1 MAIKKIGYPKEPK
14 LHVHRYVVQVIT
26 TPKKGAAKTQFHYCA
41 NLKETKAVALK
52 APKGAVIEVFSAVHN
67 FIQAY
72 YKE

>member
-1 MAIKKIGYPKEPK
+1 M
-14 LHVHRYVVQVIT
+14 VQVIT

-41 NLKETKAVALK
+41 NLKETKSVAQK